1 MSTALAIVP
10 QGIALPAHL
19 QTAETAA
26 LVAATNAAAAGGIK
40 TGGFPKIS
48 IEGGKFHEVDSGVDG
63 GHPRTY
69 MVAPKPGQPASP
81 LMCLETVII
90 AANPSLVKTYY
101 AAKWTKGMAETPNC
115 QSSNG
120 VTPDVGVPNK
130 QADVCATCPQN
141 QWGSKISEAT
151 GKEVKACTDSKQL
164 AVLPAA
170 DLTYKAL
177 GLSVTPAALG
187 DWGKYIKALS
197 DRNIPITSVV
207 TNITFDHTASFPK
220 LQFSYN
226 RFLTAEEY
234 QAVQQRT
241 QGDDVKAIVAPQRTL
256 ALPAPAALPALPAP
270 TLPVAKAPEPV
281 IPTAAPVPVTL
292 PSVATA
298 TGFGAAPTVAQ
309 TPASTASVPEAPKRV
324 RRTREQIAADAAASN
339 AAQTPPPA
347 PAGPETMFAYLPP
360 EILAVVRTVG
370 FASPAGL
377 ALIAAYPKPV
387 EAPAPTPPAVPAP
400 VAPAPNP
407 SAAPA
412 SSGFGASV
420 SAAVAAAPASQA
432 PAAGVTT
439 AGASLKAL
447 LEAKLGIKPT
457 AGA

>member
-1 MSTALAIVP
+1 
-10 QGIALPAHL
+10 
-19 QTAETAA
+19 
-26 LVAATNAAAAGGIK
+26 
-40 TGGFPKIS
+40 
-48 IEGGKFHEVDSGVDG
+48 
-63 GHPRTY
+63 
-69 MVAPKPGQPASP
+69 
-81 LMCLETVII
+81 
-90 AANPSLVKTYY
+90 
-101 AAKWTKGMAETPNC
+101 
-115 QSSNG
+115 
-120 VTPDVGVPNK
+120 
-130 QADVCATCPQN
+130 
-141 QWGSKISEAT
+141 
-151 GKEVKACTDSKQL
+151 
-164 AVLPAA
+164 
-170 DLTYKAL
+170 
-177 GLSVTPAALG
+177 
-187 DWGKYIKALS
+187 
-197 DRNIPITSVV
+197 
-207 TNITFDHTASFPK
+207 
-220 LQFSYN
+220 
-226 RFLTAEEY
+226 
-234 QAVQQRT
+234 
-241 QGDDVKAIVAPQRTL
+241 
-256 ALPAPAALPALPAP
+256 
-270 TLPVAKAPEPV
+270 
-281 IPTAAPVPVTL
+281 
-292 PSVATA
+292 
-298 TGFGAAPTVAQ
+298 VAQ
-309 TPASTASVPEAPKRV
+309 TPASTAPVPEAPKRV